1 MAFIEHT
8 YEDVENLFTQYIHVK
23 DDIDLIRRSFK
34 FASEK
39 HDGQFR
45 KSGQPYIIHAIEVAY
60 LVCQLQGG
68 PTTIAAAFLHDTIE
82 DCGVTQVDIEKE
94 FNEEVAEIVFS
105 LTKIKA
111 LSHQRRNDKDFVA
124 EGHRKIF
131 LGMAKDIRVIII
143 KLCDRLHNMR
153 TLDFQTPEKKIRIS
167 RETLDVYAPIADRLG
182 LNEIKGELQD
192 LCLKYLE
199 PDDYQ
204 EIQEFLNTKVKYR
217 EESIQKL
224 EKKIADMLLPT
235 KIPFEIKA
243 RVKRPYSIWKKLKEK
258 SLTFETIYD
267 IVALRIITQTELNC
281 YEILGLIHSEYSPLP
296 GRFKDYVAVPKPNM
310 YQSLHTTIID
320 RDSSII
326 EIQIRTKD
334 MDIIA
339 ENGVAAHWR
348 YKEGRQYDAK
358 KEQLEIME
366 KLHWFSDF
374 VAMSNENEDSR
385 EYMDSLTKDIFEANI
400 YCFTPHGKVI
410 DLPNGATPLD
420 FAFKV
425 HTKVGERA
433 VGAMVNNQLVPL
445 GHKLKTGDVV
455 EIKTSQNANIN
466 RGWLNIVTTNSAK
479 NIIKKYL
486 AKQNADF
493 VKENNIQKG
502 RDSLLEVFKDN
513 GINEQKMDQLINQEV
528 LKLFDLESSDDL
540 FLQVANRTILPTVI
554 LDKLGLR
561 QESTIDSFIKKN
573 TSTRKSNFTNQSVLV
588 KGTPN
593 ILCTLSPCC
602 SPIPGDAIVGY
613 VSQGKG
619 IKVHRK
625 DCPNV
630 QREKEKNRLI
640 EVEWNPLCKET
651 TAPIQ
656 VTVKASDRDSL
667 LVDILNLLSQLKVP
681 CNKIMAKS
689 HPATFTSTISMTIQI
704 KNITQYRDVQNALI
718 NVEGV
723 YQVERVTH

>member
-1 MAFIEHT
+1 MAYIEHT
-8 YEDVENLFTQYIHVK
+8 YEDVENLFTTYIHNK
-23 DDIDLIRRSFK
+23 DDLDLVRRSFK
-34 FASEK
+34 YASEK
-39 HDGQFR
+39 HEGQFR

-60 LVCQLQGG
+60 LVCSLQGG

-82 DCGVTQVDIEKE
+82 DCGVTQQDLINE
-94 FNEEVAEIVFS
+94 FSQEVAEIVFS

-111 LSHQRRNDKDFVA
+111 LSHQRRHDKDFVA

-167 RETLDVYAPIADRLG
+167 KETLEVYAPIADRLG

-192 LCLKYLE
+192 LCFKYLE
-199 PDDYQ
+199 PIDYQ
-204 EIQEFLNTKVKYR
+204 EIMDFLNNKVKYR
-217 EESIQKL
+217 EESISKL
-224 EKKIADMLLPT
+224 KKKIADMLLPT

-258 SLTFETIYD
+258 NLTFETIYD
-267 IVALRIITQTELNC
+267 IVALRIVTETELNC

-348 YKEGRQYDAK
+348 YKEGTKYDAK
-358 KEQLEIME
+358 KEQQEIME

-374 VAMSNENEDSR
+374 VAMSNENKDSR
-385 EYMDSLTKDIFEANI
+385 EYMDSLQKDIFEANI

-455 EIKTSQNANIN
+455 EIKTSQNPNIN
-466 RGWLNIVTTNSAK
+466 RGWLNIVVTNTAK
-479 NIIKKYL
+479 NIIKKFL
-486 AKQNADF
+486 SKQNADF
-493 VKENNIQKG
+493 VRENNIQKG
-502 RDSLLEVFKDN
+502 RDSLTEVFKDN
-513 GINEQKMDQLINQEV
+513 GINEQRMEQLINQEV
-528 LKLFDLESSDDL
+528 LKIFNLESSDDL
-540 FLQVANRTILPTVI
+540 FLQVASRTILPTLVI
-554 LDKLGLR
+554 EKLGLR

-573 TSTRKSNFTNQSVLV
+573 TSTRKSNFSNQSVLV

-602 SPIPGDAIVGY
+602 SPIPGDSIVGY

-630 QREKEKNRLI
+630 SREREKNRLI
-640 EVEWNPLCKET
+640 EVEWNPMCKET
-651 TAPIQ
+651 TVPVQ
-656 VTVKASDRDSL
+656 VQVKASDRDSL
-667 LVDILNLLSQLKVP
+667 LVDILNLLSQLKIP

-689 HPATFTSTISMTIQI
+689 HRSTFTSTISMTIQI
-704 KNITQYRDVQNALI
+704 KNLDQYRDVKDALI
-718 NVEGV
+718 NIAGV

>member
-1 MAFIEHT
+1 MSYTEHT
-8 YEDVENLFTQYIHVK
+8 FEDVENLFTTYIHNK
-23 DDIDLIRRSFK
+23 DDLDLIRRSFK
-34 FASEK
+34 YASEK
-39 HDGQFR
+39 HEGQFR

-60 LVCQLQGG
+60 LVCSLQGG

-82 DCGVTQVDIEKE
+82 DCGVTQQDIVNE
-94 FNEEVAEIVFS
+94 FNEEVADIVFS

-111 LSHQRRNDKDFVA
+111 LSHQRRHDKDFVA

-153 TLDFQTPEKKIRIS
+153 TLDFQTPEKKIKIS
-167 RETLDVYAPIADRLG
+167 KETLEVYAPIADRLG

-192 LCLKYLE
+192 LCFKYLE
-199 PDDYQ
+199 PIGYQ
-204 EIQEFLNTKVKYR
+204 EVMNFLNTKVKYR
-217 EESIQKL
+217 EESISKL
-224 EKKIADMLLPT
+224 KKKIADMLLPT
-235 KIPFEIKA
+235 KIPFDIKA
-243 RVKRPYSIWKKLKEK
+243 RVKRPYSIWKKIKEK
-258 SLTFETIYD
+258 NLTFETIYD
-267 IVALRIITQTELNC
+267 IVALRIITESELNC

-334 MDIIA
+334 MDVIA

-348 YKEGRQYDAK
+348 YKEGSKYDAK
-358 KEQLEIME
+358 KEQQEIME

-385 EYMDSLTKDIFEANI
+385 EYMDSLQKDIFEANI

-410 DLPNGATPLD
+410 DLPKGATPLD

-433 VGAMVNNQLVPL
+433 VGALVNNQLVPL

-455 EIKTSQNANIN
+455 EIKTTQNANIN
-466 RGWLNIVTTNSAK
+466 RGWLNIVVTSTAK
-479 NIIKKYL
+479 NFIKKYL
-486 AKQNADF
+486 TKLNADF

-502 RDSLLEVFKDN
+502 RDSLLEVFKEN
-513 GINEQKMDQLINQEV
+513 GVNEQKMDQLINQEV
-528 LKLFDLESSDDL
+528 LKIFNLENSDDL
-540 FLQVANRTILPTVI
+540 FLQVASRTILPTLVI
-554 LDKLGLR
+554 EKLGLR

-573 TSTRKSNFTNQSVLV
+573 TSTKKSNFSNQSVLV

-602 SPIPGDAIVGY
+602 SPIPGDSIVGY

-630 QREKEKNRLI
+630 SRERERNRLI
-640 EVEWNPLCKET
+640 EVEWNPNCKET
-651 TAPIQ
+651 MVPVQ
-656 VTVKASDRDSL
+656 VTVRASDRDSL
-667 LVDILNLLSQLKVP
+667 LVDILNCLSQLKIP

-689 HPATFTSTISMTIQI
+689 HRTTFTSTISMTVQI
-704 KNITQYRDVQNALI
+704 KNLDQYRDFKDAII
-718 NVEGV
+718 NIAGV

>member
-1 MAFIEHT
+1 MAYIEHT
-8 YEDVENLFTQYIHVK
+8 IEDVENLYTQYIHNK
-23 DDIDLIRRSFK
+23 DDLKLIRHSFEY
-34 FASEK
+34 ALEK
-39 HDGQFR
+39 HEGQFR

-82 DCGVTQVDIEKE
+82 DCGVTQQDLIKE
-94 FNEEVAEIVFS
+94 FNEDVAEIVFS

-111 LSHQRRNDKDFVA
+111 LSHQRRHDKDFVA

-167 RETLDVYAPIADRLG
+167 RETLEVYAPIADRLG

-199 PDDYQ
+199 PNDYL
-204 EIQEFLNTKVKYR
+204 EIQEFLNTKVRYR

-258 SLTFETIYD
+258 QLTFETIYD

-326 EIQIRTKD
+326 EIQIRTKE

-348 YKEGRQYDAK
+348 YKENSKYDPK

-385 EYMDSLTKDIFEANI
+385 EYMDSLQKDIFEANI

-433 VGAMVNNQLVPL
+433 IGAMVNNQLVPL

-493 VKENNIQKG
+493 IRENNIQKG
-502 RDSLLEVFKDN
+502 RDSLIEVFKDN
-513 GINEQKMDQLINQEV
+513 GITEQKMDQLINQEV
-528 LKLFDLESSDDL
+528 LKIFNLETSDDL
-540 FLQVANRTILPTVI
+540 FLQIASRTILPSVI

-573 TSTRKSNFTNQSVLV
+573 TSSKKSNFSNQSVLV

-602 SPIPGDAIVGY
+602 SPIPGDNIVGY

-630 QREKEKNRLI
+630 SREKDKNRLI
-640 EVEWNPLCKET
+640 DVEWNPACKET
-651 TAPIQ
+651 MVPVQ
-656 VTVKASDRDSL
+656 VVVRASDRDSL
-667 LVDILNLLSQLKVP
+667 LVDILNLLSQLKIP

-689 HPATFTSTISMTIQI
+689 HRTTFTSTITMTIQI
-704 KNITQYRDVQNALI
+704 KNIAEYRDVRDSLI
-718 NVEGV
+718 NIGGV